1 MTGSTVR
8 SQSSNSSPDELA
20 RHVPIVEENARP
32 AERPGRRQDTSYIR
46 SRSFSDSAE
55 SLGFLQWT
63 LPPAFAGTRSA
74 TTAERGNH
82 MNAETTTQN
91 PFPTTSDAGSGSNG
105 SGLNGDANRVRRMA
119 QSLHEAVDSLEQKF
133 GTGSE
138 RIMGLQE
145 EYGNMARD
153 QVRANPLAALG
164 AAFAA
169 GFIIAKILR

>member
-1 MTGSTVR
+1 
-8 SQSSNSSPDELA
+8 
-20 RHVPIVEENARP
+20 
-32 AERPGRRQDTSYIR
+32 
-46 SRSFSDSAE
+46 
-55 SLGFLQWT
+55 
-63 LPPAFAGTRSA
+63 
-74 TTAERGNH
+74 
-82 MNAETTTQN
+82 MNADTTTQN
-91 PFPTTSDAGSGSNG
+91 PFPTSTEASSAANG
-105 SGLNGDANRVRRMA
+105 SLNGDANRVRRMA

-133 GTGSE
+133 GSGSE